1 MGINL
6 SLNFSHPDAIAN
18 RVRYRRIDNS
28 VNPNWITVSPDPITS
43 PATVATNLDNG
54 QYQLGITAIYPDGR
68 SCTEN
73 FLYTDACP
81 SLISINA
88 YITGNTIVVQY
99 LAPSAVP
106 KVRITINFPNG
117 GSYTQNYVNTGDDI
131 AIALPNG
138 VYGTF
143 SVSGQ
148 SVCDEATSFFS
159 TSSSLVSVDRSQ
171 TNTQIINS
179 ANGTAI
185 TVVSGID
192 GFALSSNL
200 NFGDSTTGTHTAFYG
215 PISITFTGEPDI
227 ASSAT
232 LSLNNT
238 VIQCVNIPNTDG
250 GVVNFAAANFS
261 STDNIVITFAG
272 GLCP

>member
-1 MGINL
+1 MSINL
-6 SLNFSHPDAIAN
+6 QTSFSHPDAISHIG
-18 RVRYRRIDNS
+18 RYARIDN
-28 VNPNWITVSPDPITS
+28 VAVPVYTTITGIVTS
-43 PATVATNLDNG
+43 PATLATNLPNG
-54 QYQLGITAIYPDGR
+54 QYIVQMKPVYADGR
-68 SCTEN
+68 ACDFTTE
-73 FLYTDACP
+73 YTTPCP
-81 SLISINA
+81 GLISINA

-106 KVRITINFPNG
+106 KVRITINYPNG
-117 GSYTQNYVNTGDDI
+117 GSYTANAVNTGDDI

-138 VYGTF
+138 VFGTF
-143 SVSGQ
+143 TVSGQ
-148 SVCDEATSFFS
+148 SVCDEETSFFS
-159 TSSSLVSVDRSQ
+159 ASSSLVSVDRSQ

-185 TVVSGID
+185 TDVSGID

-232 LSLNNT
+232 LSVNNT

-250 GVVNFAAANFS
+250 GVVNFSAASFS
-261 STDNIVITFAG
+261 STDNIVITFSG